1 MKGERKMEN
10 EKYETKEEALK
21 RFNTQQSRL
30 IRVALNIWEQCKS
43 EGLNIYE
50 FNIVI
55 DMLKHTVERN
65 TFL

>member
-1 MKGERKMEN
+1 MEN

-21 RFNTQQSRL
+21 RINTQQSRL

-43 EGLNIYE
+43 EGLSIYE

-55 DMLKHTVERN
+55 DTLKHTVERN

>member
-1 MKGERKMEN
+1 MKGGRKMEN

-21 RFNTQQSRL
+21 RINTQQNKL
-30 IRVALNIWEQCKS
+30 KKVALYIWEQCKS
-43 EGLNIYE
+43 EGLTISE

-55 DMLKHTVERN
+55 DTLKHIVERN